1 VVGILDGLKVLDFG
15 SAVAGPYA
23 SMLLADMGASVVKIE
38 KVKRGDLIRFTDRM
52 VNGKSGYFL
61 GINRGK
67 RGITLDLRRPE
78 GQAVALRLCASA
90 DVLIE
95 NFRPGMMNSWG
106 LSYDAVKAVNP
117 DIVYCSVSAFG
128 GTEGFETES
137 GNDIVAQA
145 YSGLMAMTGDPDGAP
160 AKAGTPVT
168 DVAASCMATISVL
181 AALLRRKDSGDGA
194 HVQTSLLDASYALM
208 ANYTPSVL
216 NGNPR
221 FRRQGSGHPQLAP
234 YEAYTTGDGKYLVI
248 GAFHQGSWQR
258 LCAAL
263 DRPDLEN
270 DPRVAD
276 NTTRVANRRVLA
288 ALINGEL
295 VRRPAEEWLE
305 ILRKYDVPVAPVL
318 EVEESLDYFTK
329 RNPGLYVDGIP
340 SNAGE
345 IRMLRAPF
353 QIDGERPFHPRGA
366 PALGEHT
373 DEVLLEEGFTQAEID
388 GLRAQ
393 DVI

>member
-1 VVGILDGLKVLDFG
+1 MGILDGLKVLDFG

-23 SMLLADMGASVVKIE
+23 SMLMADMGASVVKVE
-38 KVKRGDLIRFTDRM
+38 KVKRGDLIRFTDHL

-67 RGITLDLRRPE
+67 RGITLDLRTPE

-95 NFRPGMMNSWG
+95 NFRPGMMDGWG
-106 LSYDAVKAVNP
+106 LSYEEVKAVNP

-128 GTEGFETES
+128 GTKGFETES

-181 AALLRRKDSGDGA
+181 AALLRRKETGQGA
-194 HVQTSLLDASYALM
+194 RVKTSLLDASYALM
-208 ANYTPSVL
+208 ANYTPSIL
-216 NGNPR
+216 NGTPS

-248 GAFHQGSWQR
+248 GAFHNESWRR

-276 NTTRVANRRVLA
+276 NTSRVENRKVLA
-288 ALINGEL
+288 ELINGEL
-295 VRRPAEEWLE
+295 LRRTAEEWLA
-305 ILRKYDVPVAPVL
+305 ILRDHDVPVAPVL
-318 EVEESLDYFTK
+318 EVEESMEFFTQ
-329 RNPGLYVDGIP
+329 RNAELYVDGIP

-353 QIDGERPFHPRGA
+353 EIDGERPYHPQGA
-366 PALGEHT
+366 PRLGEHT
-373 DEVLLEEGFTQAEID
+373 DEVLREEGFTQDEID
-388 GLRAQ
+388 GLRARE
-393 DVI
+393 VI